1 VKRKLAIGVPLVVV
15 VVGLVAVNLSLR
27 PDPEPEYVPQD
38 TADRRSERDASVEPA
53 PWDRAD
59 ESPVAIE
66 EPASDEQPVAPGE
79 EVDGCDHPLI
89 PARAGQWRTF
99 RWELSEPPQSVEV
112 RIQAMRTR
120 ARPDG
125 QREVVWAI
133 RASSDEDERLEQVA
147 LRTRCVPDDEAE
159 SPWFGFL
166 ERSLNYRD
174 TRRTAQWRWPVELA
188 EGTAF
193 RGTVTFDVS
202 EAAARPP
209 DDAEG
214 DDDHLTV
221 SRNYVV
227 AGREEVEVPAGTFD
241 AWRVVFEERQAFRGP
256 RETGN
261 GTLWVAPEVGLVKS
275 RLENSRGQV
284 QTTELTS
291 RSRDEPE

>member
-27 PDPEPEYVPQD
+27 PDPEPEYVP
-38 TADRRSERDASVEPA
+38 RGPVGERDEPSEPA
-53 PWDRAD
+53 PWERDAP
-59 ESPVAIE
+59 EPVALEE
-66 EPASDEQPVAPGE
+66 EPEDLDEPVDPADR
-79 EVDGCDHPLI
+79 VDGCDHALI
-89 PARAGQWRTF
+89 PARAGQWRTY
-99 RWELSEPPQSVEV
+99 RWALSEPPQEVDV

-120 ARPDG
+120 ARDDG
-125 QREVVWAI
+125 EREVVWAI
-133 RASSDEDERLEQVA
+133 RATTDEDERLEQVA
-147 LRTRCVPDDEAE
+147 LRTRCAPGDEAE

-174 TRRTAQWRWPVELA
+174 TRRTAQWRWPAELS

-214 DDDHLTV
+214 EDDHLTV

-284 QTTELTS
+284 QTTELTA
-291 RSRDEPE
+291 RSRDE

>member
-1 VKRKLAIGVPLVVV
+1 MKRKLAIGLPLVVV

-27 PDPEPEYVPQD
+27 PDPEPEYVPQ
-38 TADRRSERDASVEPA
+38 RASGGASDDDEPAEPA
-53 PWDRAD
+53 PWDRREEA
-59 ESPVAIE
+59 PVATDEAPE
-66 EPASDEQPVAPGE
+66 EAEAAGE
-79 EVDGCDHPLI
+79 LVDGCDHPLI
-89 PARAGQWRTF
+89 PADAGQWRTF
-99 RWELSEPPQSVEV
+99 RWALTEPPQAVEV

-133 RASSDEDERLEQVA
+133 RATSDEDEQLEQVT
-147 LRTRCVPDDEAE
+147 LRTRCAPGDEAE

-209 DDAEG
+209 DGAEG

-227 AGREEVEVPAGTFD
+227 AGRESVEVPAGTFD

-284 QTTELTS
+284 QTTELTA
-291 RSRDEPE
+291 RSRDEE